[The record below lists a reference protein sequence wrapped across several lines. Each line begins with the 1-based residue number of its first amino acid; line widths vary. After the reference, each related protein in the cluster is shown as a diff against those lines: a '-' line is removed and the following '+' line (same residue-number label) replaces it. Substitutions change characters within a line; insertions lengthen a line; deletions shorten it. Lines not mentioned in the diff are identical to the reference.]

1 MSGDLPT
8 AILEGPPGPPGEKGE
23 AGLVGK
29 PGIPGKPGKPGKD
42 GVNGKSGLRGKRGKR
57 GKGLKG
63 DQVRGVVRPS
73 MLEFALRYS
82 LSSLIISDS
91 SKVLFSYEWDPN

>member
-8 AILEGPPGPPGEKGE
+8 AILEGPPGPPGEKGQ

-42 GVNGKSGLRGKRGKR
+42 GVNGKAGLRGKRGKR

-63 DQVRGVVRPS
+63 DQVSGGGTFWMS
-73 MLEFALRYS
+73 ELLLRYS
-82 LSSLIISDS
+82 LSSLIISHS